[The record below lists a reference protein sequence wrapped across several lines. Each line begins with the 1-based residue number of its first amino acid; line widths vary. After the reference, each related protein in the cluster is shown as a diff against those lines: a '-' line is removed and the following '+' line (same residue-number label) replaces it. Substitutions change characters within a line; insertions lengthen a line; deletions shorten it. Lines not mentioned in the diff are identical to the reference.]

1 MSFERGSEWRRW
13 DFHYFS
19 IENYKKIKADGILD
33 QNIDFI
39 FPNIELRCLPLK
51 DGVKMNVHLLINP
64 SFVDRVDTIILSNLI
79 YKSATSTYCARKD
92 DLIRYG
98 KELVPGLD
106 DERAYKKGVEEF
118 HINFDDIIKIF
129 NNYPECKNNVL
140 VLMPN
145 KSTDGASAVGNPSSP
160 SQDLVDLLEYRK
172 DLYKASDL
180 INYAVCLGM

>member
-13 DFHYFS
+13 DFHLHTPNTKKNDQFHGDNDEKWTRFYQDIKNYIGDGSDPQRKIAAVGITDYFS

-118 HINFDDIIKIF
+118 HINFDDNQNI
-129 NNYPECKNNVL
+129 
-140 VLMPN
+140 
-145 KSTDGASAVGNPSSP
+145 
-160 SQDLVDLLEYRK
+160 
-172 DLYKASDL
+172 
-180 INYAVCLGM
+180 